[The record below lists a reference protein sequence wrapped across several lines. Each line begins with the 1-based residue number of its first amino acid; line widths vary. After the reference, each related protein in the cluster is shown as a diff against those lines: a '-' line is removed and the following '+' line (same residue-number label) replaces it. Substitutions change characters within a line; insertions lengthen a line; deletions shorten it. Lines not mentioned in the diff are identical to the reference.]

1 LQTQPL
7 LDSGTTLLYH
17 RPMGKKCRELSSP
30 LKYKNYLG
38 IVEYDSEGKIFT
50 GEVLGSRDVI
60 TFQGCTPEELEDS
73 FRQSIDF
80 YLEMCARDKV
90 SPEKSPF
97 DVRSVKLPITK
108 ADILEAVRES
118 RASGDRHA

>member
-1 LQTQPL
+1 
-7 LDSGTTLLYH
+7 
-17 RPMGKKCRELSSP
+17 M

-38 IVEYDSEGKIFT
+38 LVEYDAEGKTFT
-50 GEVLGSRDVI
+50 GEVLGLRDVI
-60 TFQGCTPEELEDS
+60 TFQGRTPEELEDS

-80 YLEMCARDKV
+80 YLEM
-90 SPEKSPF
+90 SKSPF
-97 DVRSVKLPITK
+97 DVPSIKLPITK